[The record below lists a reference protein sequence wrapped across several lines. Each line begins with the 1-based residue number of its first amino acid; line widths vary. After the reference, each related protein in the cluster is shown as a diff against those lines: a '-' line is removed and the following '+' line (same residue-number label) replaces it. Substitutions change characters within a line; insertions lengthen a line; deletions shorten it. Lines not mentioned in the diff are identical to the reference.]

1 MELGE
6 TKRSSIAVGQT
17 YNYSVNITSEVNMT
31 NSSFVFQV
39 HAERFNLTLTNA
51 SNCSGHR
58 ECTTT
63 GTRLIGTGYSR
74 DRVNRDIAM

>member
-1 MELGE
+1 MKLGE

-17 YNYSVNITSEVNMT
+17 YNYSVNVTSEANMI

-51 SNCSGHR
+51 STNCSDHR

-63 GTRLIGTGYSR
+63 GTRDGVNSR
-74 DRVNRDIAM
+74 DSVDRDIAM